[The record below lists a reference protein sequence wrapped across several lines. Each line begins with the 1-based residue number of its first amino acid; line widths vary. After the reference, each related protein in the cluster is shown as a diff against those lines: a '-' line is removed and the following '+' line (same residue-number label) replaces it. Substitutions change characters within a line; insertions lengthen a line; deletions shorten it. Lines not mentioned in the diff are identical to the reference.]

1 MLGQLLNKTQKREL
15 EELKRQ
21 EEGLKERQKL
31 ELAVKLAQEAEEK
44 KQLEKRIKLKNL
56 TQEDL

>member
-15 EELKRQ
+15 EELKRE